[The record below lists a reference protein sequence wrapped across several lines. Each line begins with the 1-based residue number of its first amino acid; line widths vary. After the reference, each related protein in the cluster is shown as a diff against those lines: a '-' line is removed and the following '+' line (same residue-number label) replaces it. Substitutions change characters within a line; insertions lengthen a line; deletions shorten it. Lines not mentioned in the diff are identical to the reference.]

1 MLGVEEQKTGEVR
14 TTEVPKCAWYQDYFD
29 NGCHFSTANTLHT
42 VFQLPGSVVVG
53 LMNPKETILREN
65 WLVLSTAIS
74 LLAWGGAA
82 YFLYRRFTR

>member
-1 MLGVEEQKTGEVR
+1 MLGVEEQKTGDVR
-14 TTEVPKCAWYQDYFD
+14 TTEVRTCPWYQDYT
-29 NGCHFSTANTLHT
+29 GGACKFSTANAVHT

-53 LMNPKETILREN
+53 LMNPQEAVLREH

-82 YFLYRRFTR
+82 YYLYQRFTK